1 MKKLFILALL
11 SSVLFSLTAQEGI
24 QFFEGTFEAAKKE
37 AAVKNKLIFMDAYT
51 VWCGPCKR
59 MAKDV
64 FPQKEV
70 GDFFNRNFI
79 NIKVDMEKGEG
90 KDIAKKYSIYS
101 YPTLLFID
109 KDGNVVNQAKGMRNA
124 AGLIDL
130 GKQALLPN
138 PGQISALE
146 ARYESGERDNTF
158 LKEYI
163 EIKYTLGDDF
173 EEAFELFIKQLD
185 DTEIVEVET
194 ATFIA
199 DHTQSIHSPGM
210 KVFEDFAKAYKNVLG
225 ENYDKKL
232 TSLAENTIQE
242 AIDNKDLEQLNTAL
256 DFLKKNKLENH
267 KEQTLYHQLAFYG
280 KHKMWDDYD
289 KVASKYLKKY
299 KKDDP
304 LVLKNVAWNYY
315 MNISDSKQLNK
326 AVKWIEQ
333 AIALDNSFINHMTH
347 AYLLFK
353 LDQYSEAE
361 DAIEYALILSEG
373 KEKNITNAEILRTE
387 VRKKLNKE

>member
-1 MKKLFILALL
+1 MKKLFMLAIL
-11 SSVLFSLTAQEGI
+11 STVLVSLTAQEGI
-24 QFFEGTFEAAKKE
+24 EFFEGTFEEAKNE

-90 KDIAKKYSIYS
+90 KDIAKNYTIYS

-138 PGQISALE
+138 PGQINALE
-146 ARYESGERDNTF
+146 ARYESGERDKAF

-163 EIKYTLGDDF
+163 EVKYTVGDDF
-173 EEAFELFIKQLD
+173 EEAFEFFIRQLD
-185 DTEIVEVET
+185 GAEIVEVET

-210 KVFEDFAKAYKNVLG
+210 KVFEEYAKAYKNVLG
-225 ENYDKKL
+225 KNYDKKL
-232 TSLAENTIQE
+232 ISLAENTIQE
-242 AIDNKDLEQLNTAL
+242 AMDNKDLNQLNTGL
-256 DFLKKNKLENH
+256 EFLKKNKLENH

-289 KVASKYLKKY
+289 KIASKYLNKY
-299 KKDDP
+299 KKDNP
-304 LVLKNVAWNYY
+304 LVLKNIAWNYY

-373 KEKNITNAEILRTE
+373 DEKNITNAEILRTE

>member
-1 MKKLFILALL
+1 MKKIFTLTLL
-11 SSVLFSLTAQEGI
+11 ISVLFSLKAQEGI
-24 QFFEGTFEAAKKE
+24 QFFEGTFEEAKKE

-101 YPTLLFID
+101 YPTLLFVD
-109 KDGNVVNQAKGMRNA
+109 KDGDVVNQAKGMRNA

-138 PGQISALE
+138 PGQIAALE
-146 ARYESGERDNTF
+146 ARYESGERDKAF

-163 EIKYTLGDDF
+163 EVKYTVGDDF
-173 EEAFELFIKQLD
+173 EEAFEFFIKQLD
-185 DTEIVEVET
+185 DAEIVEVET

-210 KVFEDFAKAYKNVLG
+210 KVFEDYAKAYKNVLG

-242 AIDNKDLEQLNTAL
+242 AIDNKDLDQLNTAL
-256 DFLKKNKLENH
+256 EFLKKKKLENY

-289 KVASKYLKKY
+289 KIASKFLKKY

-373 KEKNITNAEILRTE
+373 NEKNITNAEILRTE

>member
-1 MKKLFILALL
+1 MKKIFTLTLL
-11 SSVLFSLTAQEGI
+11 ISVLFSLKAQEGI
-24 QFFEGTFEAAKKE
+24 QFFEGTFEEAKKE

-109 KDGNVVNQAKGMRNA
+109 KDGDVVNQAKGMRNA

-138 PGQISALE
+138 PGQIAALE
-146 ARYESGERDNTF
+146 ARYESGERDKAF

-163 EIKYTLGDDF
+163 EVKYTVGDDF
-173 EEAFELFIKQLD
+173 EEAFEFFIKQLD
-185 DTEIVEVET
+185 DADIVEVET

-210 KVFEDFAKAYKNVLG
+210 KVFEDYAKAYKNVLG

-242 AIDNKDLEQLNTAL
+242 AIDNKDLDQLNAAL
-256 DFLKKNKLENH
+256 EFLKKNKLENY

-289 KVASKYLKKY
+289 KIASKYLKKY

-373 KEKNITNAEILRTE
+373 NEKNITNAEILRTE